1 MKLKDIYQKTLRAVK
16 EEDVIEDLCDRL
28 NKEVED
34 DDDVKKMSK
43 LTRTM
48 NDYGEMKKMCKVK
61 DGMLEGTK
69 SLKKSMV
76 KEALAEFSSDDDSDD
91 DDFFDDDDDD
101 SDDDDIDLYTG
112 WTNFPFSTATGLL
125 GLSSTGGYIFAPK
138 EARKLLKMNYSDTA
152 HFLNQFPYDDDQ
164 TLGQR
169 LEDLRNNHM
178 GGALGLNHIEIAQSV
193 HDIVNKLPHEVV
205 FPAAR
210 AVKMRIDKWLR
221 LFAVR
226 LIKLLRRGNMLGDTR
241 ASLMFGHSLGVHSM
255 TFPHNNNLDS
265 FKERTRENIKEKLG
279 KKPNNAKALKFLEKL
294 REGEFIDAVI
304 DKQLKGLLTDN
315 IENAYGRLAF
325 DAAIHKMLIQPYL
338 VAAVKYQIRLLA
350 RQVGYSFTN

>member
-34 DDDVKKMSK
+34 EDDVKKMSK

-76 KEALAEFSSDDDSDD
+76 REALAEFSSDDDSDD
-91 DDFFDDDDDD
+91 DDDDFDDDD
-101 SDDDDIDLYTG
+101 DDDDIDLYTG
-112 WTNFPFSTATGLL
+112 WSNFPFSTATGLL

-152 HFLNQFPYDDDQ
+152 HFLNQFPYDDNQ

-178 GGALGLNHIEIAQSV
+178 GGALGLNHVEIAQSV
-193 HDIVNKLPHEVV
+193 YDIVQKLPHEVILS
-205 FPAAR
+205 AAR
-210 AVKMRIDKWLR
+210 AIKKNTHRWFQ
-221 LFAVR
+221 LFSKR
-226 LIKLLRRGNMLGDTR
+226 LIRLLRRGNKLGDTR

-255 TFPHNNNLDS
+255 TFPNNNLDS
-265 FKERTRENIKEKLG
+265 FKEGT
-279 KKPNNAKALKFLEKL
+279 KKKITDMLQKQPDNAKARDFLNQLNTNGFITDEINDSLLKLLADDIDHSYGRIAF
-294 REGEFIDAVI
+294 DAVI
-304 DKQLKGLLTDN
+304 QKLLTQPS
-315 IENAYGRLAF
+315 LVPVV
-325 DAAIHKMLIQPYL
+325 KM
-338 VAAVKYQIRLLA
+338 QIRQLA
-350 RQVGYSFTN
+350 RNAGYNFIN